1 MSDYQFTREALG
13 DLDEL
18 WVYIAIE
25 NPDAAD
31 RVVADIL
38 DTCERLGAMP
48 GLGHTRE
55 DLTDRPVRFFPVGRY
70 LVIYRPDRTP
80 IDIIAVLHSAR
91 DVPRILTDR

>member
-1 MSDYQFTREALG
+1 MNKYQFTREALQ

-18 WVYIAIE
+18 WLYIAHD

-31 RVVADIL
+31 RIVANIL
-38 DTCERLGAMP
+38 DACGRLGEMP

-55 DLTDRPVRFFPVGRY
+55 DLTERPVRFWPVGRY

-80 IDIIAVLHSAR
+80 IDIIAVLHGAR
-91 DVPRILTDR
+91 DVPRVLTER